1 MSMACIQF
9 VSPGNGYFK
18 TSTGVEEEIKKVVG
32 REYCTIRTTLEAQ
45 MLKED
50 MVMMVAMA
58 TMDDG

>member
-1 MSMACIQF
+1 MHTIRIPWKWLLQNKYRS
-9 VSPGNGYFK
+9 GRRD
-18 TSTGVEEEIKKVVG
+18 KKVVG

-50 MVMMVAMA
+50 MVMMVAMG